1 MSTFFSLG
9 HSTIVIITSIVVAA
23 TAASVSDKFEGFST
37 IGGIIG
43 SAVSAAFLLIL
54 GLANAYILYL
64 LFRQLRHTIAE
75 YRLLEHSERGRD
87 TPQFRIE
94 GGGIFFRIFRKLFVL
109 IDRPWKMYPLG
120 VLFGLG
126 FDTSSQIA
134 LLGISAVQSVSGRS
148 FWLILIF
155 PVLFTAGMCLLDTT
169 DGALMLSLYTA
180 GAQRPEKDRECSAP
194 PNIRDMH
201 ATTSDAARAD
211 IVRAEESQTTRVRG
225 DESVAEQHRQTEA
238 HQARRPDAL
247 TLLYYNTIL
256 TVLTVIV
263 AVIIGV
269 IQILGLADSICEPEG
284 QFWDGVRAVQ
294 DKYDILGGAICGAFV
309 VVGLTSVLLHK
320 RWRKWVLRDTVN
332 SSIHLADAEA

>member
-1 MSTFFSLG
+1 MSETSLTWHHSTTMIRGLAGLGVLAWTLGLRHALDADHISAIDLMTRRLVASDQRPVTVGTFFSLG

-109 IDRPWKMYPLG
+109 IDRYAM
-120 VLFGLG
+120 
-126 FDTSSQIA
+126 SA
-134 LLGISAVQSVSGRS
+134 LHS
-148 FWLILIF
+148 
-155 PVLFTAGMCLLDTT
+155 
-169 DGALMLSLYTA
+169 
-180 GAQRPEKDRECSAP
+180 AQRPEKDRECSAP